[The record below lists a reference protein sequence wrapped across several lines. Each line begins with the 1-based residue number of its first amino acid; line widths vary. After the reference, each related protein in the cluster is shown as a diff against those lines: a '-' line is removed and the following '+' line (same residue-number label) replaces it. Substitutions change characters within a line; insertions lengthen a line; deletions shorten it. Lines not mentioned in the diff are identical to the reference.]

1 MPEDATRTSVSPHVQ
16 TAAAG
21 GLDDHRLVPGTVI
34 AGRFRI
40 ASLIGRG
47 GMGQVYRADDLKLGQ
62 AVALKFLPDG
72 LAHDS
77 AALARF
83 HNEVKLARQISH
95 PHVCRVFD
103 IGEVDGRHFLSM
115 EYIDGEDLAS
125 LMRRIGRLPH
135 DKAVEVARQM
145 CAGLSAAHDVGLLH
159 RDIKPANVMLDGHG
173 RARITDFGLAGV
185 ETEIPAADV
194 GSGTPAYM
202 APEQRDGRGVTRRS
216 DLYALGLVLYEVF
229 TGRPV
234 LERDRGAPPR
244 PSHWVPDLDPAV
256 ERVILRCLEPE
267 PGERPASAA
276 EIALALPGGRSLDA
290 ALLAGETPSPAMV
303 AAAPAA
309 GALTPAAAW
318 GGLAA
323 IAVLL
328 VLLSFGDRVN
338 QHQLAPLVTSPVILA
353 DRATRLVAQLGYGE
367 RPADQASG
375 FAIDSAW
382 ATWSND
388 PLPAS
393 ERWSRITTGQPLTFY
408 FWYRQSPVPLLPLAG
423 GRPAVVVTPSDPPP
437 DSPGMI
443 TIVMDTRG
451 RLVSFLAIPSA
462 ALDDGDGGATDWAS
476 LFAAAELDMTTFVAA
491 TPVWTPAVFADELRA
506 WTGTYADHSDLP
518 LRIEAASAGGRVVRF
533 QVIGPWETATSRM
546 AASGPTG
553 DVAAIALLAVVMV
566 GVLIGGV
573 VMARHHLRAGRGDV
587 AGARTVA
594 AMAGIPSGLTVAIG
608 SQLPATLDG
617 SIRLFAECVSA
628 TIVTGAIGAL
638 LYVALEPVIRS
649 TRPSLL
655 ISWNRL
661 LSGRVIDPMVGRDVL
676 VGGLLALT
684 GAGAFCLS
692 GWIKVWTQSPYGPNY
707 AIDLRTLGSVLGS
720 VEVVLQSL
728 NPAPALAALVFVA
741 LVSKVARRF
750 WIGAALLA
758 ALGAGGFILFSA
770 RSWPTM
776 GAMVVVVSL
785 GVVAVA
791 RFGLVA
797 GMSWL
802 LFLNLTMLAPL
813 TTDFSLWSSDAVVF
827 RLAVMGTVAAFGVW
841 AARRPVSTVT

>member
-1 MPEDATRTSVSPHVQ
+1 MTGDA
-16 TAAAG
+16 
-21 GLDDHRLVPGTVI
+21 DDHRFVPGTVI

-47 GMGQVYRADDLKLGQ
+47 GMGHVYRADDLKLGQ
-62 AVALKFLPDG
+62 TVALKFLPDR
-72 LAHDS
+72 LAHD
-77 AALARF
+77 AGALARF

-115 EYIDGEDLAS
+115 EYIDGEDLSS

-135 DKAVEVARQM
+135 DKAVEVARQL

-185 ETEIPAADV
+185 ETEIPDTDV

-202 APEQRDGRGVTRRS
+202 APEQRDGRSVTRRS
-216 DLYALGLVLYEVF
+216 DLYALGLVLYELF

-234 LERDRGAPPR
+234 LEHDRGAPPR
-244 PSHWVPDLDPAV
+244 PSHWVPSLDPVV
-256 ERVILRCLEPE
+256 ERVILRCLELE
-267 PGERPASAA
+267 PAERPASAA

-290 ALLAGETPSPAMV
+290 VLLAGETPSPAMV
-303 AAAPAA
+303 AAAPTT

-318 GGLAA
+318 GCLAA
-323 IAVLL
+323 VAVLL
-328 VLLSFGDRVN
+328 VLLSIGDRVN
-338 QHQLAPLVTSPVILA
+338 QHQLAPLDTSPVILA
-353 DRATRLVAQLGYGE
+353 DRATRLVAQLGYDAP
-367 RPADQASG
+367 RADQASG

-382 ATWSND
+382 SIWPDD
-388 PLPAS
+388 PLPAP
-393 ERWSRITTGQPLTFY
+393 ERWSRIGKGQPLTFY
-408 FWYRQSPVPLLPLAG
+408 FWYRQSPDPLLPRAH
-423 GRPAVVVTPSDPPP
+423 GRPAVVVTPVDPPP
-437 DSPGMI
+437 DTPGMI
-443 TIVMDTRG
+443 NIVLDPRG
-451 RLVSFLAIPSA
+451 RLVAFHAVPSA
-462 ALDDGDGGATDWAS
+462 TLDAGDGRTIDWAP
-476 LFAAAELDMTTFVAA
+476 LFAAAGLDITTFAA
-491 TPVWTPAVFADELRA
+491 APPLWTPAVFADEVRA
-506 WTGTYADHSDLP
+506 WTGTSADHPDLT
-518 LRIEAASAGGRVVRF
+518 LRIEAAAARGRVVRY
-533 QVIGPWETATSRM
+533 QVIGPWETATSRER
-546 AASGPTG
+546 APTSSSQ
-553 DVAAIALLAVVMV
+553 VAAIGLLVVVMA
-566 GVLIGGV
+566 GVLVGGV
-573 VMARHHLRAGRGDV
+573 VMARHHLRTGRGDL

-594 AMAGIPSGLTVAIG
+594 LISGLPVGLTVAIG

-617 SIRLFAECVSA
+617 SIRLFAECVST
-628 TIVTGAIGAL
+628 TIVSGAAGAL
-638 LYVALEPVIRS
+638 LYIALEPVIRS

-661 LSGRVIDPMVGRDVL
+661 LSGRVMDPMVGRDVL

-692 GWIKVWTQSPYGPNY
+692 GWIKVWIHSPYGPNY
-707 AIDLRTLGSVLGS
+707 GIDLRTLGSVLGS
-720 VEVVLQSL
+720 VEFILESL
-728 NPAPALAALVFVA
+728 NPALVLAALVFVA
-741 LVSKVARRF
+741 LVSKVTRRF

-758 ALGAGGFILFSA
+758 ALGIGGFILFSA

-802 LFLNLTMLAPL
+802 FFRNLSMSSPM
-813 TTDFSLWSSDAVVF
+813 TTDFSLWSADAVVF
-827 RLAVMGTVAAFGVW
+827 RLAVMGTLAVFGVW
-841 AARRPVSTVT
+841 AATRSGTSRPIPTTAARP